1 MKIRLVDVDSKIPNL
16 ALMKISAYH
25 KENGDKVGFDI
36 PDPDKVYASVIF
48 TKNAWKARALQFMF
62 PGIPIDLGGS
72 GIDLNKILPSGIEEM
87 KPDYDLYPST
97 YSQGY
102 TTRGCIRKC
111 GFCVVPRKEGNIQ
124 IWQHPNQFH
133 DFKFDTCMIMDN
145 NLFAAPQE
153 WQDKVFSWFSEN
165 NVKMKSPQGWDAR
178 LLTFKRAL
186 KLYHTQHDGILHF
199 AWDNIEDE
207 KHVFKAIAILKKV
220 GFDLKHHISFYV
232 LCGYNTTFEQ
242 DLYRCQKLKEAGVQA
257 FAMRY
262 RRSPELNALARWTIR
277 PQLFW
282 SVEFSDYTQ
291 KVKA

>member
-1 MKIRLVDVDSKIPNL
+1 MKIKLVDVDSKIPNL
-16 ALMKISAYH
+16 ALMKISAWH
-25 KENGDKVGFDI
+25 KEQGDKVGFDI
-36 PDPDKVYASVIF
+36 PDPDKVYASVIL

-62 PGIPIDLGGS
+62 PGIPIDIGGS
-72 GIDLNKILPSGIEEM
+72 GIDLNKTLPQEIEGI

-111 GFCVVPRKEGNIQ
+111 GFCVVPRKEGQIK
-124 IWQHPNQFH
+124 IWQHPEEFH
-133 DFKFDTCMIMDN
+133 DNRFNTCMIMDN

-153 WQDKVFSWFSEN
+153 WQDKVFSWFNEN
-165 NVKMKSPQGWDAR
+165 NIKMKSPQGWDAR
-178 LLTFKRAL
+178 LLTLKRAL
-186 KLYHTQHDGILHF
+186 KLYYLKHEGVIHF

-207 KHVFKAIAILKKV
+207 KYVFKAIETLKKV
-220 GFDLKHHISFYV
+220 GFDLKHNISFYV

-242 DLYRCQKLKEAGVQA
+242 DLYRCQKLREAGVQA

-282 SVEFSDYTQ
+282 SVEFSEYTQ
-291 KVKA
+291 KVRA